1 MFVKAAQPL
10 PKIQESKNRSQLMD
24 DLEII
29 APLDIV
35 VNSNDVAI
43 YELDDHGNIIKLSDY
58 YGVPST
64 SISSSYN

>member
-1 MFVKAAQPL
+1 
-10 PKIQESKNRSQLMD
+10 MD